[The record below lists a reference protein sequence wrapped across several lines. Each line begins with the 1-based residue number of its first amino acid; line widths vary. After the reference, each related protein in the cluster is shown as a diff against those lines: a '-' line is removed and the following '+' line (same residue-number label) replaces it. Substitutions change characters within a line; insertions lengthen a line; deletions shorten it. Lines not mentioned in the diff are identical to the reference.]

1 LLKISDA
8 RTEKGYIIDF
18 SIHIKEVDM
27 KTIFAIFAFS
37 ALSLISFLLPPVT
50 AQTSGWGLNQEG
62 QLGIGSIA
70 SPQPDPLIV
79 TSMPDATAI
88 SGSLKH
94 TLFLKA
100 DGTLAAAGAN
110 EVGQLGIG
118 SLVPRFTVVTPLT
131 DSSMKSVIQIAAGFR
146 HSVALRADRTVY
158 SWGVNDK
165 GQLGVGQ
172 IFTHPCQCAITPL
185 KTLVISDVV
194 QIGAGTD
201 FTIALKADGTV
212 WGWGA
217 NLSGQLGNGSTA
229 TSQTL
234 PAQIGVGVAGF
245 NNIIA
250 VSAGASHAIALKSD
264 GTVWVWGRNNEG
276 QLGNGTIGGNGL
288 LPQQS
293 PLISGIVQISAGSA
307 HNIAFKNDGRFWA
320 WGSNASGQFGD
331 GTIETEGCRCVGIPQ
346 QNSVFTNLV
355 EIEALGS
362 GTFARLSD
370 GSVWAWGA
378 NLAGE
383 VGNGTITS
391 TGCQCEPSPLLSS
404 AGTGNSLISSGS
416 ATNFTSI
423 PSFTTPTGAN
433 VRRFGKNVSLVFHGV
448 TTAGTTGYTGIN
460 PAATGLNVP
469 AGYTIQNSAPAYDI
483 TSAAVA
489 GKNYV
494 CLNVSSEYDPWQF
507 ALLKILHEEGPNL
520 VDRTT
525 ASVFIKRQVCAEA
538 PSFSRFVV
546 AKGTAPTPAAVT
558 ITGRVATAAGQGVSN
573 APVELSDGRGGS
585 RMVRTTPFGYYS
597 FTSVPITETYLIV
610 VTAKGRRVTPQTLT
624 VIGDLEVNFTA
635 Q

>member
-1 LLKISDA
+1 
-8 RTEKGYIIDF
+8 
-18 SIHIKEVDM
+18 M
-27 KTIFAIFAFS
+27 
-37 ALSLISFLLPPVT
+37 
-50 AQTSGWGLNQEG
+50 
-62 QLGIGSIA
+62 A
-70 SPQPDPLIV
+70 SPQPDPVIV

-88 SGSLKH
+88 SGSIQH

-100 DGTLAAAGAN
+100 DGTIAAAGAN

-131 DSSMKSVIQIAAGFR
+131 DPSMKSVIQISAGFR

-158 SWGVNDK
+158 SWGINDK

-172 IFTHPCQCAITPL
+172 IFTHQCQCTITPL
-185 KTLVISDVV
+185 KTLGISDVV
-194 QIGAGTD
+194 QVSAGTE

-212 WGWGA
+212 WGWGT

-229 TSQTL
+229 MSQTL
-234 PAQIGVGVAGF
+234 PMQVGVGVAGF

-250 VSAGASHAIALKSD
+250 ISAGESHAMALKSD
-264 GTVWVWGRNNEG
+264 GTVWVWGSNAFG
-276 QLGNGTIGGNGL
+276 QIGNGMSIGDQL
-288 LPQQS
+288 LPVQNNS
-293 PLISGIVQISAGSA
+293 LSGVAQVSAGLV
-307 HNIAFKNDGRFWA
+307 HNVAFKTDGTFWT
-320 WGSNASGQFGD
+320 WGSNAFGQAGNGVF
-331 GTIETEGCRCVGIPQ
+331 ETTGCRCLTSPQ
-346 QNSVFTNLV
+346 QNTMLSNTV
-355 EIEALGS
+355 EIEAIGS
-362 GTFARLSD
+362 GTLARLSD
-370 GSVWAWGA
+370 GGVWAWGA

-391 TGCQCEPSPLLSS
+391 KGCQCEPSPVQSS
-404 AGTGNSLISSGS
+404 AGTGNALISSGDF
-416 ATNFTSI
+416 TNFTSI

-433 VRRFGKNVSLVFHGV
+433 IRRFGKNVSLIFHGV
-448 TTAGTTGYTGIN
+448 TAAGTTGYTGIN

-525 ASVFIKRQVCAEA
+525 AGVFIKRQVCAEA

-546 AKGTAPTPAAVT
+546 AKGTAPTPATVT
-558 ITGRVATAAGQGVSN
+558 ITGRVATAIGQGVSN
-573 APVELSDGRGGS
+573 APVVLSDGRGGS
-585 RMVRTTPFGYYS
+585 QTTRTTPFGYYS
-597 FTSVPITETYLIV
+597 FSSVPITETYTVI

-624 VIGDLEVNFTA
+624 VIGDLEVNFIA

>member
-1 LLKISDA
+1 
-8 RTEKGYIIDF
+8 
-18 SIHIKEVDM
+18 M

-37 ALSLISFLLPPVT
+37 ALSLISFLLPPVP
-50 AQTSGWGLNQEG
+50 AQTSGWGLNHEG
-62 QLGIGSIA
+62 QLGIGNIA
-70 SPQPDPLIV
+70 SPQADPVIV
-79 TSMPDATAI
+79 TSIPDATAI
-88 SGSLKH
+88 SGGIQH

-100 DGTLAAAGAN
+100 DGTIAAAGAN
-110 EVGQLGIG
+110 ESGQLGIG

-131 DSSMKSVIQIAAGFR
+131 DSSMKSIIQVSAGFR

-158 SWGVNDK
+158 SWGINDK

-185 KTLVISDVV
+185 KTSAISDVV
-194 QIGAGTD
+194 QIGAGTE

-212 WGWGA
+212 WGWGT

-229 TSQTL
+229 MSQTL
-234 PAQIGVGVAGF
+234 PMQVGAGVAGF

-250 VSAGASHAIALKSD
+250 ISAGETHAMALKSD
-264 GTVWVWGRNNEG
+264 GTVWVWGSNAFG
-276 QLGNGTIGGNGL
+276 QVGNGMFGGNQL
-288 LPQQS
+288 VPVQNNAL
-293 PLISGIVQISAGSA
+293 SGVAQISAGSV
-307 HNIAFKNDGRFWA
+307 HNVAFKTDGTFWT
-320 WGSNASGQFGD
+320 WGSNAYGQAGNGAF
-331 GTIETEGCRCVGIPQ
+331 ETTGCRCLTSPQ
-346 QNSVFTNLV
+346 QNTLLSNTV
-355 EIEALGS
+355 EIEAIGS
-362 GTFARLSD
+362 GTLARLSD
-370 GSVWAWGA
+370 GGVWAWGA

-391 TGCQCEPSPLLSS
+391 KGCQCELSPVQSS
-404 AGTGNSLISSGS
+404 AGTGNALISSGDY
-416 ATNFTSI
+416 TNFTSI

-433 VRRFGKNVSLVFHGV
+433 VQRFGKNVFLVFHGV
-448 TTAGTTGYTGIN
+448 TTAGTTSYTGIN
-460 PAATGLNVP
+460 PSATGLNVP
-469 AGYTIQNSAPAYDI
+469 AGYTIQNNAPAYDI

-507 ALLKILHEEGPNL
+507 GLLKILHEEGPNL

-525 ASVFIKRQVCAEA
+525 ASVFIKRQVCAET

-546 AKGTAPTPAAVT
+546 AKGTTPTPATVT
-558 ITGRVATAAGQGVSN
+558 ITGRVATALGQGISN

-585 RMVRTTPFGYYS
+585 RVTRTTPFGYYS
-597 FTSVPITETYLIV
+597 ITSVPITETYLIV
-610 VTAKGRRVTPQTLT
+610 VTAKGRRVTPQTFT

>member
-1 LLKISDA
+1 
-8 RTEKGYIIDF
+8 
-18 SIHIKEVDM
+18 M

-37 ALSLISFLLPPVT
+37 ALSLISFLLPPVL
-50 AQTSGWGLNQEG
+50 AQTSGWGLNHQG
-62 QLGIGSIA
+62 QLGIGSMG
-70 SPQPDPLIV
+70 STQPDPVIV

-88 SGSLKH
+88 SGNIQH

-100 DGTLAAAGAN
+100 DGTIAAAGAN
-110 EVGQLGIG
+110 DVGQLGIG
-118 SLVPRFTVVTPLT
+118 SLVPRFTAVTPLT
-131 DSSMKSVIQIAAGFR
+131 DSSMKSVIQIAAGFQ

-158 SWGVNDK
+158 SWGINDK

-172 IFTHPCQCAITPL
+172 IFTHPCQCTITPL
-185 KTLVISDVV
+185 KTLGISDVV
-194 QIGAGTD
+194 QVSAGNE
-201 FTIALKADGTV
+201 FTLALKADGTV
-212 WGWGA
+212 WGWGT

-234 PAQIGVGVAGF
+234 PGQVGAGVAGF

-250 VSAGASHAIALKSD
+250 ISAGETHAIALKSD
-264 GTVWVWGRNNEG
+264 GTVWVWGSNAFG
-276 QLGNGTIGGNGL
+276 QVGNGMFGGDQL
-288 LPQQS
+288 LPVQNS
-293 PLISGIVQISAGSA
+293 VLSGVAQISAGLV
-307 HNIAFKNDGRFWA
+307 HNVAFKTDGTFWT
-320 WGSNASGQFGD
+320 WGSNAFGQAGNGAF
-331 GTIETEGCRCVGIPQ
+331 ETTGCRCLTSPQ
-346 QNSVFTNLV
+346 QNTTLANTV
-355 EIEALGS
+355 EIEAIGS

-370 GSVWAWGA
+370 GSAWAWGT

-391 TGCQCEPSPLLSS
+391 KGCQCEPSPVQSS
-404 AGTGNSLISSGS
+404 AGTDNALISSGDY
-416 ATNFTSI
+416 TNFTSK
-423 PSFTTPTGAN
+423 PFFTTPTGGN
-433 VRRFGKNVSLVFHGV
+433 VRRFGKNVSLIFHGV
-448 TTAGTTGYTGIN
+448 TTEGTTSYTGIN

-469 AGYTIQNSAPAYDI
+469 AGYTIQNNAPAYDI

-494 CLNVSSEYDPWQF
+494 CLNVSTEYDTWQF

-546 AKGTAPTPAAVT
+546 AKGTTPTPATVT
-558 ITGRVATAAGQGVSN
+558 ITGRVATALGQGVSN
-573 APVELSDGRGGS
+573 AMIELSDGRGGS
-585 RMVRTTPFGYYS
+585 RMIRTTPFGYYS
-597 FTSVPITETYLIV
+597 FTDVPILETYNVIV
-610 VTAKGRRVTPQTLT
+610 NAKGRRVTPQTLT